1 VTRGRPGQAASAAVP
16 SSATTRPPG
25 GPAGRPRRFEPDD
38 ELRLLFEAAFVV
50 MQRNGYADAAVADI
64 LAEAGLSTRS
74 FYRHFQSKDQLL
86 CALYRHE
93 AEQVAGRLTARLSG
107 APSPLA
113 ALDGWI
119 EEIMSLGY
127 HRRKAA
133 RVAVLGSPGAMRAEG
148 YADEGRHAMKL
159 LIAPLRK
166 LLADGLRDGTFPLAD
181 PESDAPLVQSVV
193 WTAAGLSPLGEP
205 TRSRDEA
212 FSAVRSFCWRALG
225 VPASDLLR
233 GLRHPPVLVAQQPLE

>member
-1 VTRGRPGQAASAAVP
+1 
-16 SSATTRPPG
+16 
-25 GPAGRPRRFEPDD
+25 
-38 ELRLLFEAAFVV
+38 
-50 MQRNGYADAAVADI
+50 MQGNAYADVAVADI

-93 AEQVAGRLTARLSG
+93 AEQVAGRLTARLAQ
-107 APSPLA
+107 APAPLA

-127 HRRKAA
+127 HRGKAA

-148 YADEGRHAMKL
+148 YAQESRRATQL
-159 LIAPLRK
+159 LIAPLRQ

-181 PESDAPLVQSVV
+181 
-193 WTAAGLSPLGEP
+193 
-205 TRSRDEA
+205 
-212 FSAVRSFCWRALG
+212 
-225 VPASDLLR
+225 
-233 GLRHPPVLVAQQPLE
+233 